1 MYIVRVDFK
10 NGLHAECNYGGTDG
24 LGRAQRCRETV
35 VAAMNLGTAIPP
47 KQAVCEVYDDAG
59 RQYNWDGAQ
68 VQSVGLI
75 DLESETIAAIRIKQF
90 VTALA
95 RKHDPDAFRQQP
107 QVDRFPEEAVSP
119 DTAWSVQRPGADAAR
134 DRRRAV
140 LGLMIPLRIDGA
152 NRVFRAPPGSTNCR
166 DLHVRFDA
174 SEGTCISRWEPTPE
188 ELEILKAGGS
198 VELWVC
204 GNQPPVYI
212 GVAPLTVDA

>member
-59 RQYNWDGAQ
+59 RQYSWDGAQ

-75 DLESETIAAIRIKQF
+75 DLESETIAAVRIKQF

-95 RKHDPDAFRQQP
+95 RKHDPDAFSRPQP
-107 QVDRFPEEAVSP
+107 QIADDPSWPRRVRPTAKRRCSP
-119 DTAWSVQRPGADAAR
+119 RSAASSSRPDDPAA
-134 DRRRAV
+134 DRRRQPR
-140 LGLMIPLRIDGA
+140 LSGA
-152 NRVFRAPPGSTNCR
+152 SW
-166 DLHVRFDA
+166 FDQLPR
-174 SEGTCISRWEPTPE
+174 SPC
-188 ELEILKAGGS
+188 S
-198 VELWVC
+198 V
-204 GNQPPVYI
+204 
-212 GVAPLTVDA
+212 